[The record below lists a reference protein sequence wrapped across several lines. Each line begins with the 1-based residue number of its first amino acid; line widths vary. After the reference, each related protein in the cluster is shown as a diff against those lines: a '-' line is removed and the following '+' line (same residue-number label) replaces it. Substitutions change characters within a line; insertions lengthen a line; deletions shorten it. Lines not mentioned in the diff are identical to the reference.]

1 MESSLGRIQVDLKRN
16 LARWVCSNP
25 CNDGNMSGV
34 ERVEGIVH
42 EINPLSPVNT
52 IGYIV
57 HGS

>member
-34 ERVEGIVH
+34 EGIVG